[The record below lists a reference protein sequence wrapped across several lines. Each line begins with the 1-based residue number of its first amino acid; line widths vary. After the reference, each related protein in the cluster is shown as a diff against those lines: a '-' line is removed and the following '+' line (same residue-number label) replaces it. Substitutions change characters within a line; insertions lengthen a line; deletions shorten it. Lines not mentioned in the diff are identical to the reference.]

1 MNGKTRRK
9 LKRGLVVLLTAILL
23 NSTVSAATFPDVDAD
38 ADYAAAIECVQSVGI
53 MSGYGDGTFQPNK
66 AVSRA
71 ELASVLCRM
80 LGEGDGLAS
89 NSRRFTDVPTTHW
102 ANGVVAKAVELGLV
116 SGYGNG
122 KFGPDDPVTYEQA
135 LTMAVNMLGLGD
147 EAGEAGGYPDGYINV
162 SEKRGFTD
170 GLSGSKGAAMKRWQ
184 IAVLCYNVMMRGGL

>member
-1 MNGKTRRK
+1 MKKIRA
-9 LKRGLVVLLTAILL
+9 LVASLLSAALMCTAA
-23 NSTVSAATFPDVDAD
+23 SAATFPDVDAN
-38 ADYAAAIECVQSVGI
+38 AEYAAAIECVQSVGI

-66 AVSRA
+66 KVSRA

-80 LGEGDGLAS
+80 LGEGDGLVS
-89 NSRRFTDVPTTHW
+89 DSTLFTDVPTTHW

-122 KFGPDDPVTYEQA
+122 KFGPDDSVTYEQA

-147 EAGEAGGYPDGYINV
+147 KAGEAGGYPDGYISV
-162 SEKRGFTD
+162 SEERGFTE
-170 GLSGSKGAAMKRWQ
+170 GLSGNKGDAMKRWQ